1 MDEIAGEPA
10 RRKRGV
16 TGDEVLERISLVEK
30 TAEEMR
36 HRSVAER
43 RS

>member
-16 TGDEVLERISLVEK
+16 TGNEVLEQISLVEK

-36 HRSVAER
+36 RRSVAER
-43 RS
+43 WS